1 MVFLSIYPED
11 SDAFETLRDGLE
23 KLKLN
28 DAALSFSPE
37 SKEGLGRGFQCGFLG
52 LLHAEIISE
61 RLKREFGLDLVLS
74 TPSVIYKV
82 LGSDGKEFFVRTPSE
97 WPDSGRINQVQE
109 LWTRLQILTPSEFL
123 GQVLE
128 LLDSVESKYL
138 ETQYL
143 GTEKTELV
151 YEVPLREIINK
162 NFYDKLKGISKGFA
176 SMNYEIIDWR
186 TGDFAK
192 LDILVLG
199 RKEEALSKIVSQREA
214 IFEGRKIVEKLKET
228 LPPQLYAVPLQAS
241 VGGKIIARETVK
253 ALRRDVIAPLYGGD
267 YTRKKKLLEKQKKG
281 KKKLKDR
288 GKIHIPT
295 QVFLE
300 MFRR

>member
-1 MVFLSIYPED
+1 
-11 SDAFETLRDGLE
+11 
-23 KLKLN
+23 
-28 DAALSFSPE
+28 
-37 SKEGLGRGFQCGFLG
+37 
-52 LLHAEIISE
+52 
-61 RLKREFGLDLVLS
+61 VLS

-97 WPDSGRINQVQE
+97 WPETSRIGQVQE
-109 LWTRLQILTPSEFL
+109 LWTKLQILTPSEFL

-143 GTEKTELV
+143 GAEKTELV

-176 SMNYEIIDWR
+176 SMNYEIIEWR
-186 TGDFAK
+186 TGDFSK

-199 RKEEALSKIVSQREA
+199 RKEEALSKIVSQKEA
-214 IFEGRKIVEKLKET
+214 MFEGRKIVEKLKET

-267 YTRKKKLLEKQKKG
+267 YTRKRKLLEKQKKG

-288 GKIHIPT
+288 GKIYIPT